1 MERLKA
7 IFNFEFLI
15 FNFRNLCIEAFLI
28 CLLLFP
34 TLATSEEG
42 SQKVRKPVFAG
53 SFYPSEK
60 DMLEKKI
67 DGFLKAAELKSEKIN
82 SHLIGIMVPHA
93 GYEFSGEVA
102 AYAYSQLKDGPY
114 KTVIIIGSSHRMPFR
129 GISIYPSGAWATPLG
144 KVEIDRKAA
153 QKLME
158 QCKAIKVFIPAF
170 EEEHSL
176 EVQLPFLQKTLKS
189 FRIIPLLIGSMD
201 TDDYRS
207 LSDAL
212 VKMLRQNPKETL
224 IVASSDMSH
233 YHTYNKA
240 NQIDLSALKEIET
253 LNADRLLDGLNNG
266 KHELC
271 GAHGLIALIMASKTL
286 NAEAKTL
293 YYANSGDVTVDKNR
307 VVGYGSVAFYYPIDD
322 HALNKKEQKTLLM
335 IARKTVDEYI
345 TKGTMP
351 EFQIKEGKLLEKR
364 GAFVTLTKKG
374 ELRGCIGYITSVE
387 QLYKAVSEMAVAASS
402 RDPRFPAVSRNEL
415 EDIHIEI
422 SVLSPL
428 KLINSKNGVDVG
440 RHGLYITRGN
450 YSGLLLPQVAV
461 EQRWNKE
468 EFLKQTCRKAG
479 LPANIWKEK
488 GTNIYTF
495 TAQIISE

>member
-7 IFNFEFLI
+7 IL
-15 FNFRNLCIEAFLI
+15 NFRNFCIKAFLI
-28 CLLLFP
+28 CLILFP
-34 TLATSEEG
+34 ALATSEEG
-42 SQKVRKPVFAG
+42 SQKIRKPVFAG
-53 SFYPSEK
+53 SFYPSDK

-67 DGFLKAAELKSEKIN
+67 DGFLKAAESKSDKIN
-82 SHLIGIMVPHA
+82 SHIIGIMVPHA
-93 GYEFSGEVA
+93 GYEYSGEVA

-114 KTVIIIGSSHRMPFR
+114 KTVIIIGSSHRMPYR
-129 GISIYPSGAWATPLG
+129 GISIYPSGVWATPLG
-144 KVEIDRKAA
+144 KVEIDQMTA
-153 QKLME
+153 QTLME
-158 QCKAIKVFIPAF
+158 QCKAIKVFSPAF

-189 FRIIPLLIGSMD
+189 FRIVPLLIGSMD
-201 TDDYRS
+201 TDDYRT
-207 LSDAL
+207 LSDTL
-212 VKMLRQNPKETL
+212 VKILRQNPKETL

-240 NQIDLSALKEIET
+240 NQIDKSALKEIDT

-266 KHELC
+266 RYELC
-271 GAHGLIALIMASKTL
+271 GAQGLITLMMASKTL

-293 YYANSGDVTVDKNR
+293 YYANSGDVAVDKGR
-307 VVGYGSVAFYYPIDD
+307 VVGYGSVAFCYPVDS
-322 HALNKKEQKTLLM
+322 HALSKNEQKTLLM

-345 TKGTMP
+345 TKGSIP
-351 EFQIKEGKLLEKR
+351 KFPIKEGKLLEKR

-374 ELRGCIGYITSVE
+374 ELRGCIGYITAVK
-387 QLYKAVSEMAVAASS
+387 QLYKTVSEMAVAASS

-415 EDIHIEI
+415 EEIHIEI
-422 SVLSPL
+422 SVLSAL
-428 KLINSKNGVDVG
+428 KLINSKDEVDVG

-461 EQRWNKE
+461 EQKWNRE

-495 TAQIISE
+495 TAQIFSE